1 MSSRSSLRKTSLDLG
16 LQLRA
21 IFVKKVGIRLL
32 SEQVFFIIVVFF
44 SFAAFQR
51 VFVEFLSRRWWM
63 AVWQTFRGEL
73 DQMTRSLRWMG
84 SHSQD
89 IAIRCGKY
97 WPLIGQKRGTGP
109 DCPLIKTDHVTHK
122 LTERKLSV
130 LCTIFDFSKDAVEM
144 LKLTG
149 NRVRL
154 KMCRYTRGLNFEQQQ
169 VHLKIR
175 FIYILYTL

>member
-1 MSSRSSLRKTSLDLG
+1 M
-16 LQLRA
+16 RA
-21 IFVKKVGIRLL
+21 IFAKKVGIHLL
-32 SEQVFFIIVVFF
+32 SEQVFFIIVVFSF
-44 SFAAFQR
+44 SAFQR
-51 VFVEFLSRRWWM
+51 AFVEFLSRRWWM
-63 AVWQTFRGEL
+63 AVWRTFRGEL

-97 WPLIGQKRGTGP
+97 WPPIGQNTRKK
-109 DCPLIKTDHVTHK
+109 KT
-122 LTERKLSV
+122 
-130 LCTIFDFSKDAVEM
+130 LCAIFDFSKDAVEM

-175 FIYILYTL
+175 FLNIFFFYFFDVQKDIRV